1 MMESLEGILK
11 LADSELEAMNKYG
24 KFKSREDVDTV
35 YKLIDI
41 AKDVY
46 CIWMYEE
53 DMEGGESFEGGGG
66 SYARGGNQG
75 GGSYARGGSYRSGG
89 GRERYSRNMGGGRE
103 EEYAYARG
111 RGRNARRDSMG
122 RYSREGGNYRYS
134 YGGDKEELMENLQAA
149 MESAPDDQTRQ
160 SIQRMIQQMEQQ

>member
-11 LADSELEAMNKYG
+11 LADNELEAMNKYG

-46 CIWMYEE
+46 CIWQYEE
-53 DMEGGESFEGGGG
+53 EMEGEEGESFEGG

-75 GGSYARGGSYRSGG
+75 GSYRGGSYRSGG
-89 GRERYSRNMGGGRE
+89 GRYSRNMGGE
-103 EEYAYARG
+103 DYAYARG
-111 RGRNARRDSMG
+111 RGRNAKRDSMG
-122 RYSREGGNYRYS
+122 RYSRERGGSYRYS